1 MSDESNKN
9 EEIQASVFFITGDG
23 EIISSDSVVEKMQD
37 SAINRP
43 IKKLIADSFTES
55 VKSITGSTQSLEEIK
70 ANSVLTTQPIEVNG
84 INEVVEPPYPV
95 EVLQKFLELEETH
108 ARCVRVKASDSV
120 CRGYRLKN
128 SVPILLQNKNSDNS
142 EDQALNAEETVERS
156 IYLKD
161 LRDVQKFIRDCNEI
175 VHFEG
180 VLELAALDYEAFG
193 WCAIEVIRS
202 VDKKVKKLAHVPAY
216 RVKPMFGFEGFIEY
230 NDSNLSEP
238 YKYYLPFG
246 KKLVQVEEDS
256 LTGLKQVTPFDPD
269 TTSIDDPSVQFNLI
283 NSQTGEPT
291 DNFLESANE
300 IIWLKNH
307 HPNTLYYGY
316 CDAIPAVGAII
327 GNANIRNYFLQF
339 FDHNT
344 VPRFAVVVEG
354 GRLSEEVMKFIHK
367 YFDSEV
373 KKTAHSTLILNVPS
387 MRGEVKVRFEKLDT
401 DQKEGDFLKTSDS
414 NRQAIMTAHG
424 VSGAIIGVSEA
435 PELGSGKGLSQAEI
449 YKDRIVVPRQ
459 RKWELAI
466 NDLFRRG
473 LGTRFVKIEFNPLDI
488 RDREAE
494 MRILTGYMDRGA
506 MAINDAREA
515 IGMQPIEGGNR
526 AFVKSRSGQL
536 VFVDGFDTAGPVTP
550 TDPVAEGA
558 DSPENEESSNQNS
571 ESVQSDDSTE
581 SSADDIGQLA

>member
-1 MSDESNKN
+1 MSEENKT
-9 EEIQASVFFITGDG
+9 EEIQASVFFIDDTG
-23 EIISSDSVVEKMQD
+23 ELFSTERALEKMKD
-37 SAINRP
+37 SSINRP
-43 IKKLIADSFTES
+43 KRLESVYTES
-55 VKSITGSTQSLEEIK
+55 LKSVNGSMQSIEEIK
-70 ANSVLTTQPIEVNG
+70 IESVLTTQPITVNEE
-84 INEVVEPPYPV
+84 NRVVEPPYPV
-95 EVLQKFLELEETH
+95 DVLQKFLELEETH

-128 SVPILLQNKNSDNS
+128 SVPILLIHGVDDVDTDSS
-142 EDQALNAEETVERS
+142 LNAEETVERP
-156 IYLKD
+156 IYLEE
-161 LRDVQKFIRDCNEI
+161 LRKVKKFIRDCNEN

-202 VDKKVKKLAHVPAY
+202 IDKKVRKIAHVPAN
-216 RVKPMFGFEGFIEY
+216 RIKPMAGFEGFIEY
-230 NDSNLSEP
+230 SDTNLNEP

-246 KKLVQVEEDS
+246 QKLVVRKVDS
-256 LTGLKQVTPFDPD
+256 LTRLEEIVPFDPD
-269 TTSIDDPSVQFNLI
+269 EFSIEDPAVSFNLI
-283 NSQTGEPT
+283 NASTGEPT
-291 DNFLESANE
+291 DNFMESANE
-300 IIWLKNH
+300 IIWIKNH
-307 HPNTLYYGY
+307 HPNSMYYGY
-316 CDAIPAVGAII
+316 CDAVPAVGAII

-344 VPRFAVVVEG
+344 VPRFAIVVEG
-354 GRLSEEVMKFIHK
+354 GRLSEEVMRFIHK

-373 KKTAHSTLILNVPS
+373 KKSAHSTLILNVPS
-387 MRGEVKVRFEKLDT
+387 MRGEVRVRFEKLDT
-401 DQKEGDFLKTSDS
+401 DQKEGDFLRTSES

-424 VSGAIIGVSEA
+424 VSGAIIGISDTA
-435 PELGSGKGLSQAEI
+435 ELGSGKGLSQAEI

-473 LGTRFVKIEFNPLDI
+473 LGTKYVKIEFNPLDI

-506 MAINDAREA
+506 MAINDCREM

-550 TDPVAEGA
+550 VDQPEVESENVD
-558 DSPENEESSNQNS
+558 DSSDEDSSDRS
-571 ESVQSDDSTE
+571 ESREDST
-581 SSADDIGQLA
+581 SSDVGQLA